1 MIATVTDMPANQS
14 ARAQH
19 NLETG
24 IVPDAQVRRAMI
36 LEELATHRVVR
47 IADLSERFG
56 VSEVSI
62 RRDLERLEQNGLLK
76 RIHGGAVSIPGAPI
90 HEVSSAR
97 VLAHAREKER
107 IGRAAAQ
114 MIRENERL
122 IFDSG
127 TTTLQ
132 VARNIPGHLLTSGNL
147 TVITASLPIVYEL
160 GAWKNVHI
168 IVLGGVYLHE
178 YQVMVGPQTI
188 EALRGLHADTMFLG
202 ADGLTF
208 SNGVTTANVLE
219 AEVDRA
225 LVRSA
230 SRIVVVADS
239 SKIGVIGLVTIMPL
253 TKINALITD
262 DKAPPDFVTRLR
274 DEGVEV
280 ITV

>member
-1 MIATVTDMPANQS
+1 MIAIETHMAANQS
-14 ARAQH
+14 AITQQSVEA
-19 NLETG
+19 G
-24 IVPDAQVRRAMI
+24 IVPDAQVRRAII

-62 RRDLERLEQNGLLK
+62 RRDLERLERSGLLK
-76 RIHGGAVSIPGAPI
+76 RIHGGAVSIPGLPT
-90 HEVSSAR
+90 HDLSSAR
-97 VLAHAREKER
+97 ALAHTREKER

-160 GAWKNVHI
+160 GMWKNVHI

-225 LVRSA
+225 LVQSA
-230 SRIVVVADS
+230 SKVVVVADS

-253 TKINALITD
+253 TQINALVTD
-262 DKAPPDFVTRLR
+262 DKVPPDFVARLR
-274 DEGVEV
+274 DKGVEV
-280 ITV
+280 IIV

>member
-1 MIATVTDMPANQS
+1 MIATVTSMLANQS
-14 ARAQH
+14 AGARQ
-19 NLETG
+19 NLEAA
-24 IVPDAQVRRAMI
+24 VAPDAQARRAMI

-62 RRDLERLEQNGLLK
+62 RRDLERLEQSGLLK
-76 RIHGGAVSIPGAPI
+76 RIHGGAVSIPGLPS
-90 HEVSSAR
+90 HEISSTRA
-97 VLAHAREKER
+97 LAHAREKER

-132 VARNIPGHLLTSGNL
+132 VARHIPGHLLTAGNL

-160 GAWKNVHI
+160 GAWKSVHI

-225 LVRSA
+225 LVQSA
-230 SRIVVVADS
+230 SKVVVVADS

-253 TKINALITD
+253 TRINALITD
-262 DKAPPDFVTRLR
+262 DKAPPDFIARLR

-280 ITV
+280 ITA

>member
-1 MIATVTDMPANQS
+1 MIATVTNMSVNQS
-14 ARAQH
+14 AVAQH
-19 NLETG
+19 NIGAGT
-24 IVPDAQVRRAMI
+24 IPDAQVRRAMI

-62 RRDLERLEQNGLLK
+62 RRDLERLEQSGLLK
-76 RIHGGAVSIPGAPI
+76 RIHGGAVSIPGLPTYEI
-90 HEVSSAR
+90 SSAR
-97 VLAHAREKER
+97 ALAHVREKER

-114 MIRENERL
+114 MIQENERL

-132 VARNIPGHLLTSGNL
+132 VARNIPGNLLTSGNL
-147 TVITASLPIVYEL
+147 TVITASLPIVHEL
-160 GAWKNVHI
+160 GVWKNVHI

-188 EALRGLHADTMFLG
+188 EALHGLHADTMFLG

-262 DKAPPDFVTRLR
+262 DKAPPDFVARLR

-280 ITV
+280 IIV

>member
-14 ARAQH
+14 VNAQH
-19 NLETG
+19 NLEAG

-62 RRDLERLEQNGLLK
+62 RRDLERLEQSGLLK
-76 RIHGGAVSIPGAPI
+76 RIHGGAVSIPGLPA
-90 HEVSSAR
+90 HELISAR
-97 VLAHAREKER
+97 TLAHAREKER

-132 VARNIPGHLLTSGNL
+132 VARNIPGNLLTSGNL

-225 LVRSA
+225 LVHSA
-230 SRIVVVADS
+230 SKVVVVADS

-262 DKAPPDFVTRLR
+262 DRAPPDFVARLR